1 MLKMGNKLGPT
12 CCPSNETILDMIMLQ
27 LFRCFPKMWPT
38 GDSKVGYSS
47 ALLAPINFTYV
58 FFVVVVVVFHEH
70 IDTTSLIEEFYYFS
84 FSLVLERERNKES
97 LFVQHFKYTLA
108 AKSFQMT
115 RRMQRPSFRHTSA
128 QFDILL
134 NTMGLTLEKK
144 KFVMYLGIRY
154 EYGFFVACERRR
166 VR

>member
-1 MLKMGNKLGPT
+1 MGNKLGPT

-84 FSLVLERERNKES
+84 FSLVLERERNKEIQFHAVWLS
-97 LFVQHFKYTLA
+97 FWRYYFGKEIFFLGGKPIIVKLFFQQGV
-108 AKSFQMT
+108 SFI
-115 RRMQRPSFRHTSA
+115 RLFSWKPGDLDPSFFIVGVWV
-128 QFDILL
+128 FDR
-134 NTMGLTLEKK
+134 LTRKSIGYK
-144 KFVMYLGIRY
+144 
-154 EYGFFVACERRR
+154 
-166 VR
+166 